1 MKKIVYI
8 IYALLPF
15 LISCEDQLDTKNLYQ
30 KDLNS
35 FYSSPKDIDEAM
47 NGVYSTLYV
56 DGVFSEEHCAANLL
70 DDCMLGGGG
79 PDDVS
84 AKNVD
89 DFKDPGEDTYKSLWV
104 ETYNGVYRANAIIEA
119 VQTKDFSSYFKTKEE
134 TDEFLNNTLGEAY
147 FMRGFLMY
155 RAARLFGGMPIIP
168 TTTADRKVPRASF
181 TETFS
186 FITENF
192 LKAIEH
198 LPRIKGT
205 DLALDE
211 YGHANI
217 WVAKAYLARTYLF
230 YTGYMTNIEGTT
242 TSEIPLTEGSLTKA
256 QVVKEL
262 EDVRD
267 NSGYSLTPDFRN
279 LWPYAYLNDNAKKFD
294 KRFDSINPPLP
305 WAAKLKLK
313 WVGQDGP
320 KSTIGTGN
328 TEVMFALRYG
338 LANWTIGQKYNNRIP
353 LFFGIRGN
361 SMVPF
366 GEGWG
371 WGTIHTAFF
380 NSWSD
385 GDLRKDASVLN
396 LSKRS
401 SDDGTTNWKSDKGD
415 HETGLVNKKYTT
427 LQHNGQ
433 RGQEEGVRGMFYY
446 LYNMVNG
453 DPMQL
458 WTAQDFFYLRFSDI
472 YLMHS
477 ELTETADGINK
488 VRARVN
494 LLPVAYS
501 LDALKNERKYEFAF
515 EGLRWFDLVR
525 WGDVAKADKNY
536 FASEI
541 DVRNSGVEAKYKV
554 TYRPEIK
561 GLLPLPESEIRLS
574 NGIYTQ
580 NPGW

>member
-1 MKKIVYI
+1 M
-8 IYALLPF
+8 
-15 LISCEDQLDTKNLYQ
+15 
-30 KDLNS
+30 
-35 FYSSPKDIDEAM
+35 
-47 NGVYSTLYV
+47 
-56 DGVFSEEHCAANLL
+56 
-70 DDCMLGGGG
+70 
-79 PDDVS
+79 
-84 AKNVD
+84 
-89 DFKDPGEDTYKSLWV
+89 
-104 ETYNGVYRANAIIEA
+104 
-119 VQTKDFSSYFKTKEE
+119 
-134 TDEFLNNTLGEAY
+134 
-147 FMRGFLMY
+147 
-155 RAARLFGGMPIIP
+155 
-168 TTTADRKVPRASF
+168 
-181 TETFS
+181 
-186 FITENF
+186 
-192 LKAIEH
+192 
-198 LPRIKGT
+198 
-205 DLALDE
+205 
-211 YGHANI
+211 
-217 WVAKAYLARTYLF
+217 
-230 YTGYMTNIEGTT
+230 
-242 TSEIPLTEGSLTKA
+242 
-256 QVVKEL
+256 
-262 EDVRD
+262 VR
-267 NSGYSLTPDFRN
+267 
-279 LWPYAYLNDNAKKFD
+279 
-294 KRFDSINPPLP
+294 
-305 WAAKLKLK
+305 
-313 WVGQDGP
+313 
-320 KSTIGTGN
+320 
-328 TEVMFALRYG
+328 
-338 LANWTIGQKYNNRIP
+338 
-353 LFFGIRGN
+353 
-361 SMVPF
+361 
-366 GEGWG
+366 
-371 WGTIHTAFF
+371 
-380 NSWSD
+380 
-385 GDLRKDASVLN
+385 DLRKDASVLN

-433 RGQEEGVRGMFYY
+433 RGKEEGVRGMFYY

-494 LLPVAYS
+494 LPPVAYS

>member
-1 MKKIVYI
+1 MKKIVYTI

-15 LISCEDQLDTKNLYQ
+15 LISGCENELDTKNLYE
-30 KDLNS
+30 KDLDS

-47 NGVYSTLYV
+47 NGVYSALYV
-56 DGVFSEEHCAANLL
+56 DGIFSEEFCSAGLM

-79 PDDVS
+79 PDDVG

-89 DFKDPGEDTYKSLWV
+89 QFLDPAEDTYRSLWI

-119 VQTKDFSSYFKTKEE
+119 VQTKDFSSYFETKEQTE
-134 TDEFLNNTLGEAY
+134 EFLNNTLGEAY

-155 RAARLFGGMPIIP
+155 RAARFFGGMPIIP
-168 TTTADRKVPRASF
+168 AANADRKVPRASF

-186 FITENF
+186 FIAENF

-198 LPRIKGT
+198 LPRIKGA
-205 DLALDE
+205 DLQLDE
-211 YGHANI
+211 YGHANL

-230 YTGYMTNIEGTT
+230 YTGYMTNLEGTAT
-242 TSEIPLTEGSLTKA
+242 AEIPLTEGSLTKA

-267 NSGYSLTPDFRN
+267 NSGYELTPNYRN
-279 LWPYAYLNDNAKKFD
+279 LWPYAYVNENAKNFD
-294 KRFDSINPPLP
+294 ANYDPAKPPLP
-305 WAAKLKLK
+305 WADKLGLK

-328 TEVMFALRYG
+328 KEVMFALRFG
-338 LANWTIGQKYNNRIP
+338 LANWSIGQKYNNRYP

-371 WGTIHTAFF
+371 WGTVHTAFYD
-380 NSWSD
+380 SWTKD
-385 GDLRKDASVLN
+385 DLRKEASVIDLTKKSADEGTSN
-396 LSKRS
+396 WQS
-401 SDDGTTNWKSDKGD
+401 SKGD
-415 HETGLVNKKYTT
+415 QETGLVNRKYTT
-427 LQHNGQ
+427 LQHNGKD
-433 RGQEEGVRGMFYY
+433 GVKGLFFY
-446 LYNMVNG
+446 LYKMVNG

-458 WTAQDFFYLRFSDI
+458 WAAQDFYYLRFSDI

-488 VRARVN
+488 VRARVS
-494 LLPVAYS
+494 LPPVAYS

-525 WGDVAKADKNY
+525 WGDVNNENKNY
-536 FASEI
+536 FGIQI
-541 DVRNSGVEAKYKV
+541 DVNNSGSTGKYKV
-554 TYRPEIK
+554 SYRPETK
-561 GLLPLPESEIRLS
+561 GLVALPESEIRLS
-574 NGIYTQ
+574 NGVYTQ